1 MAPSSKPSVGETPSA
16 QEEIPPVERP
26 RPRVESLRSR
36 FVASTCRPA
45 RAERPRYRCRS
56 CGRMR
61 SRRRSVTRSSAGV
74 VVTVVD
80 CSVGQGDL
88 VMMVQSRYDGRGSID
103 RGESSFGLSP
113 DER

>member
-1 MAPSSKPSVGETPSA
+1 M
-16 QEEIPPVERP
+16 
-26 RPRVESLRSR
+26 
-36 FVASTCRPA
+36 
-45 RAERPRYRCRS
+45 
-56 CGRMR
+56 
-61 SRRRSVTRSSAGV
+61 
-74 VVTVVD
+74 TVVD